1 MPVPPY
7 PQKSSI
13 GIVWSTAFEP
23 EQLYQKNNN
32 CAIILLPNQ
41 IKSVTMNVTRRQCR
55 MDGNEWKEEFAMN
68 MTTALLM
75 LGGFVLLAVIIVVAV
90 VAVTVAG
97 AFNTIKDEDEI

>member
-1 MPVPPY
+1 
-7 PQKSSI
+7 
-13 GIVWSTAFEP
+13 
-23 EQLYQKNNN
+23 
-32 CAIILLPNQ
+32 
-41 IKSVTMNVTRRQCR
+41 

-68 MTTALLM
+68 MTTALLR